1 MSSGLT
7 PKIPLTR
14 DGLTGY
20 ELVTTHKELVKQNF
34 RNLMYTI
41 PGERVMDANFGVGL
55 MRYLFEM
62 DSPGLYGRIS
72 ARIRSQIQRY
82 LPYVQVVN
90 ITFDAGAS
98 DMYMDRSSLSVGV
111 EYVIAPLAVTDNI
124 SLSISTD

>member
-20 ELVTTHKELVKQNF
+20 ELVTTYKELVKQNF

-90 ITFDAGAS
+90 ITFDAGVS

>member
-20 ELVTTHKELVKQNF
+20 ELVTTYKELVKQNF

-98 DMYMDRSSLSVGV
+98 DMYMDRSSL
-111 EYVIAPLAVTDNI
+111 
-124 SLSISTD
+124 